1 MSKKINGFSDV
12 FASQPAGV
20 LSLCRIKESDLEMDL
35 ASTRTKTRQ
44 TAVTKKYNKVCART
58 RFRTARQARQ
68 ALWSAFA
75 GLDGQ
80 AGDALNGT
88 HVGNLVVCCDVCRGY
103 HLSSPSEWL
112 GIEVALAA

>member
-20 LSLCRIKESDLEMDL
+20 LSLCRIKESDLEMDQ

-44 TAVTKKYNKVCART
+44 KAVTKKYNKICSRT

-68 ALWSAFA
+68 ALWSAFT
-75 GLDGQ
+75 GLEGQ

>member
-12 FASQPAGV
+12 FASQPNGV
-20 LSLCRIKESDLEMDL
+20 LALCRIKESDLAINEPL
-35 ASTRTKTRQ
+35 TRPKTRQ
-44 TAVTKKYNKVCART
+44 TAPVKKYNKACART

-68 ALWSAFA
+68 ALWGALA
-75 GLDGQ
+75 GLENQ

-88 HVGNLVVCCDVCRGY
+88 HVGNLVVSCDVCRGY
-103 HLSSPSEWL
+103 HLSSPTEWL

>member
-20 LSLCRIKESDLEMDL
+20 LSLCRIKESDLEMDQ

-44 TAVTKKYNKVCART
+44 TAVTKKYNK
-58 RFRTARQARQ
+58 
-68 ALWSAFA
+68 
-75 GLDGQ
+75 
-80 AGDALNGT
+80 
-88 HVGNLVVCCDVCRGY
+88 VCRGY